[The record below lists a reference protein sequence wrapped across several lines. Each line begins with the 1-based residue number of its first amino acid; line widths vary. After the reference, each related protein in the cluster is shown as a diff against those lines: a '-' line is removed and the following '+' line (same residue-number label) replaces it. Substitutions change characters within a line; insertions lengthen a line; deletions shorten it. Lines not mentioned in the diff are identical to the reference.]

1 MGRTGWE
8 SAALVLLFGVAFAAP
23 AQAQAQSL
31 PPPQISRL
39 LLLSTLPPV
48 PELRLSWPVAPL
60 KFSFS
65 EVEITGYANGP
76 LQLFRAESLWLQTP
90 SFQLLSATSA
100 ERAFELDCRLTCQPI
115 VKRVFDLEAR
125 MPLPDLSPGVTD
137 THAFLRSSSFYTS
150 QSTRF
155 TRQLGAG
162 FAGALNF

>member
-8 SAALVLLFGVAFAAP
+8 SALVVFFGVAFATP
-23 AQAQAQSL
+23 AHAQAQSL
-31 PPPQISRL
+31 PPSQVAT
-39 LLLSTLPPV
+39 LLSSTTLPHV
-48 PELRLSWPVAPL
+48 PGLRLTWPIAPL

-90 SFQLLSATSA
+90 TFQLLSATSA
-100 ERAFELDCRLTCQPI
+100 ERAFELDCRVTCQPI

-125 MPLPDLSPGVTD
+125 MPLPNLGPSVTD
-137 THAFLRSSSFYTS
+137 THAFVRSSSFYTS
-150 QSTRF
+150 QSTAF

-162 FAGALNF
+162 IAGALNF